1 MTAQIYIPTNSVH
14 ILSFS
19 PHPLQLLLFVV
30 FLMMAILTGGASL
43 VAPSAKAEDAGSILD
58 PRGSPEEENDNPL
71 QYACLENSMGREV
84 WWAAVHGVTKGRTR
98 LSDFTFDFHFHALG
112 RK

>member
-71 QYACLENSMGREV
+71 QYACLGNPLDRGAG
-84 WWAAVHGVTKGRTR
+84 WATVHGVTKSKTQ
-98 LSDFTFDFHFHALG
+98 LNY
-112 RK
+112 